1 MPNQRKIGVL
11 LSYTLSAVQIIVNL
25 LYVPLLLHTV
35 GSAEYGLFQMI
46 GSIIAYM
53 NVITSTL
60 SAGATRYYSKFL
72 VLNDKQGMVNTIGI
86 LKKIYRWANVI
97 ITAVT
102 ILAGVAIRVAYAKS
116 FTEWQMTESLL
127 ILSLLAINMMV
138 TLNNTISISVIVA
151 NEKFIFFKSSTIVMT
166 VLQPLLVVLGV
177 TFFPYALTVS
187 IMQLLS
193 NTLIRIWQHWYA
205 THRLGMTSEGFHND
219 PVLQKGIL
227 TFSSSIILAAIADQ
241 IFWRTDQLVLGYF
254 YGPQT
259 VAAYSVGSQIVNSY
273 MPLGLAITSIFLPR
287 ISELWHKEHDLHS
300 ISLLFTKV
308 SRITLYPLLLV
319 LTGFIAFGQSFIRLW
334 AGPEYAVGY
343 WVAVIEL
350 TPFTIDLMQSIGLTI
365 LQVMNKY
372 SFRAYAYFAAAI
384 INIVLTII
392 LVHKYSSIGAAI
404 ASGVTILVCSGFIVN
419 WYFSYKIHLEMG
431 YFWRNIIP
439 EIIPSLVWCA
449 IGTYAWSHKPF
460 GTSWF
465 TLAGGILLYTLG
477 YCLICYWI
485 CMNQY
490 ERNMISKLILRFI
503 PKKKHLA

>member
-1 MPNQRKIGVL
+1 MAHQRKIGAL

-25 LYVPLLLHTV
+25 LYVPLLLQTV

-86 LKKIYRWANVI
+86 LKRIYRWANVI
-97 ITAVT
+97 ITVAT
-102 ILAGVAIRVAYAKS
+102 ILAGVAIRIAYAQS
-116 FTEWQMTESLL
+116 FTEWEMTESLL

-138 TLNNTISISVIVA
+138 SLNNTISISVIVA
-151 NEKFIFFKSSTIVMT
+151 NEKFIFYKASTIVMT

-177 TFFPYALTVS
+177 LFFPYALTVS

-193 NTLIRIWQHWYA
+193 NTLIRVWQHWYA
-205 THRLGMTSEGFHND
+205 VKRLGMTSEGFTHD
-219 PVLQKGIL
+219 PMLQKGIL

-241 IFWRTDQLVLGYF
+241 IFWKTDQLVLGYF

-273 MPLGLAITSIFLPR
+273 MPLGLAITSIFLPK
-287 ISELWHKEHDLHS
+287 ISQLWHKEHDLHS
-300 ISLLFTKV
+300 ISLLFTQV

-319 LTGFIAFGQSFIRLW
+319 LTGFIAFGQSFIQLW
-334 AGPEYAVGY
+334 AGPEYAVAY

-350 TPFTIDLMQSIGLTI
+350 APFTIDLMQSIGLTI

-372 SFRAYAYFAAAI
+372 SFRAYAYFAAAL
-384 INIVLTII
+384 INIILTVL
-392 LVHKYSSIGAAI
+392 LVQKYSSVGAAI
-404 ASGVTILVCSGFIVN
+404 ASGVTILVCSGFVVN
-419 WYFSYKIHLEMG
+419 WYFSRKVHLEMW

-439 EIIPSLVWCA
+439 EVIPLLIWCA
-449 IGTYAWSHKPF
+449 IGTYAWSQKPF
-460 GTSWF
+460 AISWP
-465 TLAGGILLYTLG
+465 TLLAGISLYTIG
-477 YCLICYWI
+477 YAIICFYL
-485 CMNQY
+485 CMNHFEKVQVK
-490 ERNMISKLILRFI
+490 RILNHITQMR
-503 PKKKHLA
+503 